1 MLAVFPYRI
10 LITILLIPVLM
21 AVGCQET
28 RRTSITM
35 SLQPNNPTFVNFPLT
50 ASDQIYSFTAN
61 PSSSMQVSLY
71 KLPPDL
77 PYEAEVR
84 DNQGNVLAKLGGNS
98 LQNTI
103 LTLGPN
109 TGLYEIAI
117 KASQSPQEGIL
128 SLLVGDTGSNA
139 QAVDTTSLPY
149 LNALAATPAY
159 RTITATNPVESVYCG
174 IRNPTGSN
182 VNIRNGPGTN
192 YPVIGTVPTG
202 GSLLISGRTS
212 TGWLQVTQNNQQG
225 WVFSGVVTVEGIC
238 NNLPDLTPSAAQNTN
253 PGLLEMTVDRDGW
266 GDFNQSLVYTDGAGD
281 LILFKVSNLQPTLPD
296 NYREFTLTLLCSGTG
311 TEYVRWGA
319 PERPSLYCGH
329 SITVPFTFDF
339 SQQYITVTLADTSG
353 LSNINYTLSATKR

>member
-1 MLAVFPYRI
+1 MLAVFQYRI

-21 AVGCQET
+21 AVGCQEA

-35 SLQPNNPTFVNFPLT
+35 SLQPNNPTFVNFPLI
-50 ASDQIYSFTAN
+50 ASDQIYSFSAN

-84 DNQGNVLAKLGGNS
+84 DTQGNILAKLGGNN

-117 KASQSPQEGIL
+117 KASQSQQEGML
-128 SLLVGDTGSNA
+128 SLLVGDTGNSLSMEN
-139 QAVDTTSLPY
+139 TTSLPY
-149 LNALAATPAY
+149 LNALSATPAY
-159 RTITATNPVESVYCG
+159 RTIVASNPSDPVYCG
-174 IRNPTGSN
+174 IRNTAGSN

-192 YPVIGTVPTG
+192 YPVIGTLPIGNT
-202 GSLLISGRTS
+202 LLISGRTD
-212 TGWLQVTQNNQQG
+212 TGWLQVTLNDQQG
-225 WVFSGVVTVEGIC
+225 WVFSGVVVVEGVC
-238 NNLPDLTPSAAQNTN
+238 NNLPDLTPLATQTTNT
-253 PGLLEMTVDRDGW
+253 GILEMAVDRDGW
-266 GDFNQSLVYTDGAGD
+266 GDFTQSLVYTDGSGD
-281 LILFKVSNLQPTLPD
+281 LILFKIANLLPSLPN
-296 NYREFTLTLLCSGTG
+296 NYREFTLTLLCTGTG

-329 SITVPFTFDF
+329 SINIPFTFDY
-339 SQQYITVTLADTSG
+339 SQQYITVTLADISG
-353 LSNINYTLSATKR
+353 LSNVNYTLSATKR